1 MEEQPFDVSQTRQ
14 EEDENMDISQVSEE
28 SMQQKRELI
37 EIISESGEVINAEMT
52 KELSVLRQKI

>member
-1 MEEQPFDVSQTRQ
+1 MEEQPYEVSQTRQ

-37 EIISESGEVINAEMT
+37 EMISVSGDVINAEMA
-52 KELSVLRQKI
+52 KE